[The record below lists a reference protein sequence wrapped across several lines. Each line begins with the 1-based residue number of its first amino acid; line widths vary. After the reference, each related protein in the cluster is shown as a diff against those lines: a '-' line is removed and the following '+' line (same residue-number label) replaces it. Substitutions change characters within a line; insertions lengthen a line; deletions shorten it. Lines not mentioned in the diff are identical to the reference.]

1 MIKKSRTLF
10 LSLALC
16 ASVSY
21 AEDDGGFFTVG
32 YQLGQ
37 VMQDV
42 QNPGGTKRDE
52 LAQLLNSSETNNI
65 NGNSVGG
72 NVAGALSNAFSQY
85 FYSLLGA
92 YPTKISNNGNDVA
105 ANTLFQGAVGNG
117 TCASAGT
124 SNSSFTTT
132 QADCTAAGYYWLPSL
147 SDKLASTISQEAGA
161 GAVITNGTNTT
172 FPNMQQQLAFLNAG
186 NVFFD
191 TVNQVL
197 AQITNTSGTSGTGS
211 TGTGSGPDN
220 TISSGYTAGAIAY
233 LKQQQQTLND
243 AANSL
248 RQDELLLE
256 AFNSAVAANIGNKEF
271 NSEVFTGLVQGIIDQ
286 SQKVYSTFN
295 VSTINVASAI
305 ANGIKDQNVISNLS
319 NRVNQLPSALLN
331 VQETLQKI
339 SALNNQVRSM
349 TYLPQFRAGN
359 SRATNI
365 TNGFYTKVG
374 YKQFFGTRRNLG
386 VRYYGFFSYNG
397 ASVGFKSTLNNVGI
411 STYGVGADILYNIFS
426 RSYQNR
432 SVDMGFF
439 GGIQIGG
446 ETISSTLKNDINVKK
461 FGKVANTHFQFLFDF
476 GMRMNFGKLGEKTKR
491 HNQHTIEFGVVVPT
505 IYSAY
510 YKSEGTTVKYFRP
523 YSVYWT
529 YGYSF

>member
-16 ASVSY
+16 ASISY

-52 LAQLLNSSETNNI
+52 LAQLLNSNETNNI
-65 NGNSVGG
+65 NGNNVGG

-85 FYSLLGA
+85 LYSLLGA
-92 YPTKISNNGNDVA
+92 YPLNVSSNQKDVA
-105 ANTLFQGAVGNG
+105 ANTLFQGAVGHG

-124 SNSSFTTT
+124 TNSSFTTT
-132 QADCTAAGYYWLPSL
+132 QTECTKAGYYWLPSL
-147 SDKLASTISQEAGA
+147 SDKILGTISQAAGA
-161 GAVITNGTNTT
+161 SAVVTNGTNTT
-172 FPNMQQQLAFLNAG
+172 FPNMQQQLAYLNAG
-186 NVFFD
+186 NAFFD
-191 TVNQVL
+191 TVNKVL
-197 AQITNTSGTSGTGS
+197 TTITQQNSTTSG
-211 TGTGSGPDN
+211 
-220 TISSGYTAGAIAY
+220 SSGSNGQGQKNNGYSAGAVAY
-233 LKQQQQTLND
+233 LKQQQETLNS
-243 AANSL
+243 AAGSL
-248 RQDELLLE
+248 KQDELLLS
-256 AFNSAVAANIGNKEF
+256 AFNSAIAANIGNKEF

-286 SQKVYSTFN
+286 SQKVYNTLN
-295 VSTINVASAI
+295 TGTISVASAI
-305 ANGIKDQNVISNLS
+305 ANGISNENTISNLS

-331 VQETLQKI
+331 VRETLQKI
-339 SALNNQVRSM
+339 SALNNQVRNM
-349 TYLPQFRAGN
+349 PYLPQFRAGN

-365 TNGFYTKVG
+365 MNGFYTKVG

-397 ASVGFKSTLNNVGI
+397 ASVGFKSTLNSVGI
-411 STYGVGADILYNIFS
+411 STYGVGADMLYNIFS

-439 GGIQIGG
+439 GGIQLGG
-446 ETISSTLKNDINVKK
+446 ESISSTLKNDINVKK
-461 FGKVANTHFQFLFDF
+461 FGKVASTHFQFLFDF

-491 HNQHTIEFGVVVPT
+491 HNQHTVEFGVVVPT

-510 YKSEGTTVKYFRP
+510 YKSAGTTVKYFRP
-523 YSVYWT
+523 YSVYWS